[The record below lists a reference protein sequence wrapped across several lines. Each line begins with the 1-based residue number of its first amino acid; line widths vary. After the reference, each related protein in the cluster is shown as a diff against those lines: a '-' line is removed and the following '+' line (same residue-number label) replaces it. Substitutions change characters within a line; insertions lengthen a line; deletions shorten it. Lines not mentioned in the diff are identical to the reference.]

1 MNVKQLRTA
10 SIGRCN
16 EKGISSSWVQFS
28 KKAKLMRFLDG
39 TYIRPDDPLFVKGSD
54 DDGWKSDDDG
64 NPTDGDGKPTSGDS
78 DSASKENDTKTDGTL
93 GSLET
98 TIVNAVTKK
107 IVDDGAIVKEIVKE
121 VKDEV
126 IKPVTI
132 TINDRVVFDPSKDG
146 LLHYQFADV
155 FDKLNTYD
163 KVFLHGERGTGK
175 STIGEEL
182 FRLMAEK
189 HNWEEDDKYRYT
201 YVVGSAGVSEAQL
214 LGKSTFDGRY
224 IEGQYVKAFSE
235 GGIIVADEFNGFD
248 PNMCLIHNSMLDG
261 QGLMFTPNDP
271 ESPHRLRHDDFYFVA
286 IDNTNGY
293 GNDFS
298 YVGRN
303 QQDLATLDRF
313 TSATISIG
321 YDKTIEEHIVGSYG
335 EVALALWDLRRRIK
349 KERLNRNISTRAFYT
364 SAKMI
369 HQAVNGRLMAS
380 KSVSPI
386 SNGRFDEIGVSKS
399 SVYYGILDICA
410 DFTDEEK
417 QKIDLGSFK
426 TKYDTIYG
434 ADDNPS
440 DDDTNEVLSSIE
452 NASKGMSINTG
463 GVVSIATATEGVE

>member
-1 MNVKQLRTA
+1 MNVKQLRTKA
-10 SIGRCN
+10 IELCN
-16 EKGISSSWVQFS
+16 EKGISSSWVQYS
-28 KKAKLMRFLDG
+28 RKAKLMKFLDG
-39 TYIRPDDPLFVKGSD
+39 AYIRPDDPLAKNGSD
-54 DDGWKSDDDG
+54 DDGWKSDDD
-64 NPTDGDGKPTSGDS
+64 TSGDGSKPTSGDS
-78 DSASKENDTKTDGTL
+78 DSASKGNDTKTDGTL

-107 IVDDGAIVKEIVKE
+107 IVDDGEIVKAIVKEA
-121 VKDEV
+121 KDEV

-132 TINDRVVFDPSKDG
+132 KVNDRVVFDPSKDG

-155 FDKLNTYD
+155 FDKLNTFS

-175 STIGEEL
+175 STIGEEI

-189 HNWEEDDKYRYT
+189 HNWEDDDKYRYT

-248 PNMCLIHNSMLDG
+248 PNMALIHNAMLDG

-321 YDKTIEEHIVGSYG
+321 YDEAIEKHVVGDYG
-335 EVALALWDLRRRIK
+335 EVAVALWDLRRRIK
-349 KERLNRNISTRAFYT
+349 RERLNRNISTRAFYT

-369 HQAVNGRLMAS
+369 HQAVNGRLMATH
-380 KSVSPI
+380 SVSPL
-386 SNGRFDEIGVSKS
+386 SNGHTEELGISKA

-417 QKIDLGSFK
+417 QKIDLGGFNS
-426 TKYDTIYG
+426 KYPKVYSTDEPTVT
-434 ADDNPS
+434 
-440 DDDTNEVLSSIE
+440 DDDNEVL
-452 NASKGMSINTG
+452 ASINEQSQG
-463 GVVSIATATEGVE
+463 HLMSIATDKEVS